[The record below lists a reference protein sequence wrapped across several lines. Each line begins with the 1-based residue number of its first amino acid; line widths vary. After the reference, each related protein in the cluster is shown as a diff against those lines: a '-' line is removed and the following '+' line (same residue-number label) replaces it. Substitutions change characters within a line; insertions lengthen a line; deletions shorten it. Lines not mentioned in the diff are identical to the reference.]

1 MEPGRPVDAVVGY
14 APEARRQA
22 LDWMTQLRGQG
33 MRVRQSFDGLA
44 ALKAYAQ
51 VHTQIKVYWVQ
62 PDAVSTL
69 LPGKEVA
76 P

>member
-1 MEPGRPVDAVVGY
+1 
-14 APEARRQA
+14 
-22 LDWMTQLRGQG
+22 

>member
-1 MEPGRPVDAVVGY
+1 MVGY

-22 LDWMTQLRGQG
+22 LGWMAQLRGQG
-33 MRVRQSFDGLA
+33 MRVRQSFDGLT

-51 VHTQIKVYWVQ
+51 AHDQIKVYWVQ
-62 PDAVSTL
+62 PDTVSTL
-69 LPGKEVA
+69 LPGKEIA